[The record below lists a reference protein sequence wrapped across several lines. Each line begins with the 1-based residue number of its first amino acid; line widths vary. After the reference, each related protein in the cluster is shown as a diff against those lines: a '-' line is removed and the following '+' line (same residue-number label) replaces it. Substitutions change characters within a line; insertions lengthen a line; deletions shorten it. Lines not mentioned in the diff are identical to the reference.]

1 MKIFLFFSI
10 LIFYINSQNYICRD
24 EDSNHLEI
32 GNKAYLCIHVIE
44 ANIRIAIPIIVDEY
58 SVATIKGIYDQ
69 KATNKTI
76 QLLAQVGATT
86 SVFPSVR
93 TLIIYNKLYNIKL

>member
-1 MKIFLFFSI
+1 M
-10 LIFYINSQNYICRD
+10 IFYINSQNYICRD
-24 EDSNHLEI
+24 EDSNNLEI

-58 SVATIKGIYDQ
+58 SVATIKGIYNQ
-69 KATNKTI
+69 KSSNNTI
-76 QLLAQVGATT
+76 QLLAQIGTIT

-93 TLIIYNKLYNIKL
+93 NLIIYNKLYNIKL